1 MIPFLHLGPLTIPT
15 FGLMVAT
22 GLLAAAYILQA
33 DFDRRREQFVKSGYL
48 KSGGKPSH
56 HDEGF
61 LIIGIAG
68 LAGLVGARLYHVL
81 ESPRELVAAPSVL
94 ISRFGF
100 AWFGGFLGG
109 FVALVFLAQ
118 HFEIPA
124 LEFMDLCSPAA
135 AVGYAVGRI
144 GCLLSGDGDYGVP
157 TTLPWGMRFPNGV
170 VPTTE
175 RVHPTPLYEFFIWL
189 AIGAF
194 LWHLGTKALRGPKAK
209 GEIFCNY
216 LILTGIARFLIE
228 FIRINPRSFFGLS
241 NAQAASLVS
250 ILAGAVLLWRIKSQ
264 FHALKKEHRIVEHIA
279 ARGDVLQ
286 PEYHRPTPECPH
298 PERWHMYDSM
308 TAEVEVL
315 DFLKSIVTTIK
326 PELVVETGTFS
337 GLSTLRFAEGLKSN
351 GFGRVIT
358 CEHDPKVFAATRGMD
373 RGAERIQP
381 GDENRRTDRYAVLRQ
396 RPAAAR
402 TGSAQVFAADESI
415 WPDPDARRELLD
427 ENGPRGRAQAGS
439 RRTDF
444 GAVIAHAAGSGSR
457 PKKRGAQLV
466 LEHLPQNVLQNAAVM
481 IIRNFLR
488 RVRTRDQRKGLY
500 PPVSRFSMH
509 RDRFLGRERSDAFD
523 FEYFVTRQA

>member
-81 ESPRELVAAPSVL
+81 ESPRELIADPSVL

-358 CEHDPKVFAATRGMD
+358 CEHDPKVFAAAQQRFDSSGLGEWIEARNESSLEMRIEGRIDMLFCDSDPPLREQEVRKFLPQMNPFGLILMHDASSSMKTVRE
-373 RGAERIQP
+373 GALRLETEGLIS
-381 GDENRRTDRYAVLRQ
+381 VL
-396 RPAAAR
+396 
-402 TGSAQVFAADESI
+402 
-415 WPDPDARRELLD
+415 LLPT
-427 ENGPRGRAQAGS
+427 PRG
-439 RRTDF
+439 
-444 GAVIAHAAGSGSR
+444 
-457 PKKRGAQLV
+457 LV
-466 LEHLPQNVLQNAAVM
+466 LAQKRE
-481 IIRNFLR
+481 
-488 RVRTRDQRKGLY
+488 
-500 PPVSRFSMH
+500 
-509 RDRFLGRERSDAFD
+509 GRS
-523 FEYFVTRQA
+523 